1 MRTKNRMCAHKKPY
15 VCAQKTENKNKQKQ
29 RESIPETGLIEED
42 LHFPVLKFKIQVSS
56 IRYALRPK

>member
-42 LHFPVLKFKIQVSS
+42 LYFPVLKFK
-56 IRYALRPK
+56 YK